1 MENLNIFFKSILKG
15 LIMEFLDTIQQ
26 RQSIKSYQTDKVIS
40 DSDLDEL
47 MQEVVLSPSSFNLQH
62 WKFVAV
68 KNSDI
73 KIKLREAAWGQ
84 EHIESCSLLIAVCGK
99 LNAFE
104 DAPAIYQDVDPSIKD
119 KVLPMIKN
127 FYENKEQLQ
136 RDEATRSAS
145 LAAMTPML
153 GAVNRGW
160 DTCPMIGFDPEAVSK
175 ILELDESHIPVMLLT
190 LGYRM
195 EDPRPR
201 SPRRPIS
208 EVVKID
214 TLNGPGL
221 MA

>member
-1 MENLNIFFKSILKG
+1 
-15 LIMEFLDTIQQ
+15 MEFLETIQQ
-26 RQSIKSYQTDKVIS
+26 RRSVKSYRTDKVIS
-40 DSDLDEL
+40 DSALDEL

-62 WKFVAV
+62 WKFIAV
-68 KNSDI
+68 KNNDI
-73 KIKLREAAWGQ
+73 KMKIKEVAWGQ
-84 EHIESCSLLIAVCGK
+84 EHIESCSFLIAVCGK

-104 DAPAIYQDVDPSIKD
+104 DAPVIYQDVDPSVKD
-119 KVLPMIKN
+119 KVLPMIKG

-136 RDEATRSAS
+136 RDEAIRSAS
-145 LAAMTPML
+145 LAAMTLMF

-190 LGYRM
+190 LGYRK

-201 SPRRPIS
+201 SSRRPIA

>member
-1 MENLNIFFKSILKG
+1 
-15 LIMEFLDTIQQ
+15 MEFLETIQQ
-26 RQSIKSYQTDKVIS
+26 RQSVKSYRTDKVIS

-68 KNSDI
+68 KSNEI
-73 KIKLREAAWGQ
+73 KRKIKEAAWGQ
-84 EHIESCSLLIAVCGK
+84 EHVESCSFLIAVCGK

-104 DAPAIYQDVDPSIKD
+104 DASTIYQDADPIIKN
-119 KVLPMIKN
+119 KVLPMIKG

-136 RDEATRSAS
+136 RDEAIRSAS
-145 LAAMTPML
+145 LAAMTLMF

-160 DTCPMIGFDPEAVSK
+160 DTCPMIGFEPEAISQ

-190 LGYRM
+190 LGYRK

-201 SPRRPIS
+201 SPRRPIT

>member
-1 MENLNIFFKSILKG
+1 MIG
-15 LIMEFLDTIQQ
+15 LIIEFLETIQQ
-26 RQSIKSYQTDKVIS
+26 RQSVKSYRTDKAIS

-68 KNSDI
+68 KSNEI
-73 KIKLREAAWGQ
+73 KRKIKEAAWGQ
-84 EHIESCSLLIAVCGK
+84 EHVESCSFLIAVCGK

-104 DAPAIYQDVDPSIKD
+104 DASTIYQDVDPIIKN
-119 KVLPMIKN
+119 KVLPMIKG

-136 RDEATRSAS
+136 RDEAIRSAS
-145 LAAMTPML
+145 LAAMTLMF

-160 DTCPMIGFDPEAVSK
+160 DTCPMIGFEPEAISK

-190 LGYRM
+190 LGYRK

-201 SPRRPIS
+201 SPRRPIT

>member
-1 MENLNIFFKSILKG
+1 
-15 LIMEFLDTIQQ
+15 MEFSEIVQQ
-26 RQSIKSYQTDKVIS
+26 RRSVKSYQPDKEIS
-40 DSDLDEL
+40 DAELKEL

-68 KNSDI
+68 KSNDI
-73 KIKLREAAWGQ
+73 KTELRKAAWGQ
-84 EHIESCSLLIAVCGK
+84 EHIESCSFLIAVCGK

-119 KVLPMIKN
+119 KVLPMIKG

-136 RDEATRSAS
+136 RDEAIRSAS
-145 LAAMTPML
+145 LAAMTLMF

-190 LGYRM
+190 LGYRK

-201 SPRRPIS
+201 SPRRPIA

-221 MA
+221 MV

>member
-1 MENLNIFFKSILKG
+1 
-15 LIMEFLDTIQQ
+15 MEFSDTIQQ
-26 RQSIKSYQTDKVIS
+26 RQSVKSYQTDKVIS
-40 DSDLDEL
+40 DSELDGL

-62 WKFVAV
+62 WKFVAI
-68 KNSDI
+68 KSNYTKY
-73 KIKLREAAWGQ
+73 KIKEAAWGQ
-84 EHIESCSLLIAVCGK
+84 EHVESCSFLIAVCGK

-104 DAPAIYQDVDPSIKD
+104 DAPVIYQDVDPSIKN

-136 RDEATRSAS
+136 RDEAIRSAS
-145 LAAMTPML
+145 LAAMTLMF

-160 DTCPMIGFDPEAVSK
+160 DTCPLIGFDPKAVSN

-190 LGYRM
+190 LGYRK

-201 SPRRPIS
+201 SPRRPIA

-214 TLNGPGL
+214 TLKGPGL

>member
-1 MENLNIFFKSILKG
+1 
-15 LIMEFLDTIQQ
+15 MEFLETIQQ
-26 RQSIKSYQTDKVIS
+26 RQSVKSYRTDKVIS
-40 DSDLDEL
+40 DSELEEL

-68 KNSDI
+68 KSNGI
-73 KIKLREAAWGQ
+73 KGKIKEAAWGQ
-84 EHIESCSLLIAVCGK
+84 EHIESCSFLIAVCGK

-119 KVLPMIKN
+119 KVLPMIKG

-136 RDEATRSAS
+136 RDEAIRSAS
-145 LAAMTPML
+145 LAAMTLMF

-160 DTCPMIGFDPEAVSK
+160 DTCPMIGFDPKAVSK
-175 ILELDESHIPVMLLT
+175 ILEFDESHIPVMLLT
-190 LGYRM
+190 LGYRKD
-195 EDPRPR
+195 DPRPR
-201 SPRRPIS
+201 SSRRPIA
-208 EVVKID
+208 EVVKIN

>member
-1 MENLNIFFKSILKG
+1 
-15 LIMEFLDTIQQ
+15 MEFLDTIQQ
-26 RQSIKSYQTDKVIS
+26 RQSVKSYRTDKFIS

-68 KNSDI
+68 KSNDI
-73 KIKLREAAWGQ
+73 KTELRKAAWGQ
-84 EHIESCSLLIAVCGK
+84 EHIESCSFLIAVCGK
-99 LNAFE
+99 LNAYE
-104 DAPAIYQDVDPSIKD
+104 DAPAIYRDVSPSIKD
-119 KVLPMIKN
+119 KVLPKIKG

-136 RDEATRSAS
+136 RDEAIRSAS
-145 LAAMTPML
+145 LAAMTLMF

-190 LGYRM
+190 LGYRK

-201 SPRRPIS
+201 SPRRPIA

-221 MA
+221 MV

>member
-1 MENLNIFFKSILKG
+1 
-15 LIMEFLDTIQQ
+15 MEFSETIQK
-26 RQSIKSYQTDKVIS
+26 RQSVKSYQTHKTITDA
-40 DSDLDEL
+40 EL
-47 MQEVVLSPSSFNLQH
+47 YGLMREVVLSPSSFNLQH

-68 KNSDI
+68 KNSHI
-73 KIKLREAAWGQ
+73 KTKIREAAWGQ
-84 EHIESCSLLIAVCGK
+84 DQVGSCSLLIVVCGK

-104 DAPAIYQDVDPSIKD
+104 DAPIIYQDVDPRIQE
-119 KVLPMIKN
+119 KVLPMIQG

-136 RDEATRSAS
+136 RDEAIRSAS
-145 LAAMTPML
+145 LAAMTLMY

-160 DTCPMIGFDPEAVSK
+160 DTCPMIGFDPVAVSK
-175 ILELDESHIPVMLLT
+175 ILELDASHIPVMLLA
-190 LGYRM
+190 LGHRK

-201 SPRRPIS
+201 SSRRPIS